1 MVKLISAEKETFF
14 RKSMSVFTAVV
25 FISGM
30 VFVPVMPAQAQYV
43 STLPEPGAMVESSPA
58 FEPAVLRGLTI
69 NPDNP
74 LQFDFLVDRGEVKSS
89 KGDFEKETQK
99 LIKYFLAAMTIPDK
113 EAWVNLS
120 PYEGDR
126 IIPDM
131 LALTDM
137 GRDMLEQDYLL
148 KQISASM
155 TNPEKELGKKFWDTV
170 YKRAFELY
178 GTTEVPINTFNKV
191 WILPE
196 KAVILEQDGYA
207 FIGYSRLKVMMD
219 EDYTS
224 LKENAKSK
232 KFGTESMDQDKVAK
246 LSALSSK
253 IVKEII
259 IPELEKEVNEGQHF
273 VAVRQIYNSVILAI
287 WYKKNLKETLL
298 GKVYADQGKISG
310 VDIPEKDVKQ
320 KVYAQ
325 YLEAFRR
332 GVYNVIQEDYDAVT
346 QDVLPRKYFSGGVVF
361 GAAASS
367 ALQEIRIDTGEN
379 GKNQV
384 TVLANDIKKFASDP
398 VRIGAAGDQLAKF
411 LVADGVL
418 PNIAERTA
426 KKIVDDIVAQA
437 LALKEGNGV
446 EEENGVAKVKVD
458 LTEPSE
464 GQLKKGQLA
473 LVHDETRK
481 STAAAN
487 DSTLQAGAQIEALL
501 TSLVATKR
509 YPALLNDLL
518 NTSSQRREALTNLL
532 LAISLTPRGEY
543 ILDGEVLLPREYFT
557 TGTELILG
565 DLNLKVLATLRDILI
580 QQEEGKI
587 APIAAEYI
595 AALQEVALERKAGQ
609 ERFEP
614 LLRADK
620 VTRSFEDGTVTIAYE
635 ADSKSSYIVFQSAD
649 LSTRTMQNV
658 SGDIANN
665 SFILGAFKSSA
676 DFKQWLAD
684 NSAASKDLSSQQK
697 QLFLASL
704 AQSLR
709 SVADYTNYEN
719 NIDIHNIL
727 GVIAFLGGAQV
738 SEDISARMAGATAA
752 ERQRMLNAQLAQVLL
767 SNLDEMV
774 NAAAFLGVESESAH
788 FVAKKTV
795 YGTMKGAYAQDTD
808 LTEIIVAKFNEF
820 SSYTFSGDARIL
832 IDAFE
837 NPYALI
843 DFLSSA
849 QKEKNSGYVVPDGRY
864 VFNAQYVL
872 IFAGLEQRSVGDFE
886 TGFNQKTLQVLEA
899 AVNNQASLKGD
910 LEALKSETDSAK
922 KKSDLITFLKKLFSA
937 NAQAISEFFA
947 ISARQLFNYV
957 HVDQRSDGM
966 VTVERDLRNNAT
978 VIGVRITDSLTEQ
991 TISRGTF
998 SVKGIPEL
1006 SFADIDTAYKAGEL
1020 ILAVNRSNF
1029 TSEQQGHVLQIVL
1042 AANSIPTGHFGYNE
1056 MYSRYENPI
1065 IDQILNIFEQGDPGL
1080 MARYTMPLLQF
1091 QLEDMR
1097 KEYFLKTLLP
1107 GLLAG
1112 ENMGAVAKVLG
1123 VTLNT
1128 TSVVKEMGDR
1138 TVESVYNA
1146 VNNKTTVMVE
1156 DLETNLIVPF
1166 VVKGDWRNIPFAEKL
1181 SGSDF
1186 QELMG
1191 IVAQRSNLTA
1201 AQQGDLFQLL
1211 AAAKGLAAEKFR
1223 LNTNDRYDPQVEIIL
1238 EDAERINA
1246 QRVAPWV
1253 IGAAAQAAATRQKS
1267 FYTQLLPDILAG
1279 KDGVKLFASTAKTL
1293 NVNLQPLALVASS
1306 ASVSFADGDI
1316 TIKYNPRTKST
1327 VFLVKPTRLSSA
1339 PLASDVKN
1347 SGYILSGDLSDML
1360 RALQTIGSIKEFEEL
1375 MVVTLRS
1382 QRDLRMQSLVFKVLL
1397 DVYTTSADSVESFY
1411 DAKNE
1416 YVQKSR
1422 KILEKLRSISV
1433 DKAALEVQIKE
1444 VNAISGLVEQ
1454 REYFVKTFL
1463 PQVFSV
1469 QPTEIDAIAQLLGL
1483 NIASQTLVSGEKI
1496 NIQYNVATDTT
1507 VISGEYRLASPRL
1520 YPFEITLKGDWRSY
1534 SFSDFFSAEV
1544 LAKAFSTVAKDGD
1557 FTSYQQQNFMQ
1568 IKQVAGRFIPRDF
1581 SGEEESKHEPRVHK
1595 LLNLVSRLDLTAPK
1609 AAQARNDLFMAFK
1622 KSDDREIVNRERRK
1636 IFLEEFLPNL
1646 LKEKPGTFSMVAE
1659 ILGVKLQARVE
1670 ESLSAEDIA
1679 RYQERNLLQIQ
1690 AAATEISLN
1699 EFTGDLLSGRVMTI
1713 LLEFDLNSP
1722 MAEAL
1727 TKRIA
1732 EVQNP
1737 AMRQRIFV
1745 ADYLPTLLRER
1756 PEVTQLV
1763 AELLGIELDA
1773 PVIVDSREAAT
1784 VASSAASD
1792 SQVGGIDFDPSLL
1805 DLQIKRNGKG
1815 VALPLPQQNI
1825 DQIHIDG
1832 LYPVILNI
1840 QPAAIQDFPF
1850 LLSARTPPESAGLPV
1865 KN

>member
-1 MVKLISAEKETFF
+1 MLKFISAKKETFF
-14 RKSMSVFTAVV
+14 RKSISVFTAVV

-30 VFVPVMPAQAQYV
+30 VFVPVIPAQAQYV
-43 STLPEPGAMVESSPA
+43 STLPEPGAMVQSSPA
-58 FEPAVLRGLTI
+58 FEPAVLKGLTI

-74 LQFDFLVDRGEVKSS
+74 LQFDFLIDRGEVKSS
-89 KGDFEKETQK
+89 KDDFKKETQK

-126 IIPDM
+126 IIPDL
-131 LALTDM
+131 LAATDM
-137 GRDMLEQDYLL
+137 GKDMLEQDYLL

-178 GTTEVPINTFNKV
+178 GATEVPINTFNKV

-224 LKENAKSK
+224 LKENAKNK
-232 KFGTESMDQDKVAK
+232 KFGTESMDQDKIAK

-273 VAVRQIYNSVILAI
+273 AAVRQIYNSVILAI

-298 GKVYADQGKISG
+298 GKVYADQGKIAG

-332 GVYNVIQEDYDAVT
+332 GVYNVIHEDYDAVT

-367 ALQEIRIDTGEN
+367 ALEEIRIDTGED
-379 GKNQV
+379 GKNRV
-384 TVLANDIKKFASDP
+384 TVLATDIENFAKDP
-398 VRIGAAGDQLAKF
+398 SRIAAAIAQLAKS
-411 LVADGVL
+411 LEADGVL
-418 PNIAERTA
+418 SKIAQRTA
-426 KKIVDDIVAQA
+426 KNIVDGIVAQA
-437 LALKEGNGV
+437 LASKEGNGV
-446 EEENGVAKVKVD
+446 KKDVGVEKVTVD
-458 LTEPSE
+458 LTELSE
-464 GQLKKGQLA
+464 SQLKVRELA
-473 LVHDETRK
+473 LVPNAPQKT
-481 STAAAN
+481 SAAAN
-487 DSTLQAGAQIEALL
+487 DPTLQAGSQIEALL
-501 TSLVATKR
+501 TSLVATNR

-518 NTSSQRREALTNLL
+518 SAGSQRREALTNLL
-532 LAISLTPRGEY
+532 LSIFLTQPGEY
-543 ILDGEVLLPREYFT
+543 VLGGKVLLPREYFLAGSEWT
-557 TGTELILG
+557 LG
-565 DLNLKVLATLRDILI
+565 DLNLKVLATVRDILR

-587 APIAAEYI
+587 APISAEYI
-595 AALQEVALERKAGQ
+595 AALQEVASERKAGQ

-635 ADSKSSYIVFQSAD
+635 ADSKSSYVVFQSAD
-649 LSTRTMQNV
+649 LSTSTMQNV
-658 SGDIANN
+658 PGNIANN
-665 SFILGAFKSSA
+665 SFILGAFKSST

-684 NSAASKDLSSQQK
+684 NSADSKDLSSQNK

-709 SVADYTNYEN
+709 SVVDYTNYQN
-719 NIDIHNIL
+719 NPEIHNIL
-727 GVIAFLGGAQV
+727 GVIDFLGGAQV
-738 SEDISARMAGATAA
+738 AADISARMAGVTAA
-752 ERQRMLNAQLAQVLL
+752 ERQRMLNQQLAQVLL
-767 SNLDEMV
+767 TNPDEMV
-774 NAAAFLGVESESAH
+774 SAAAFLGVESESAH
-788 FVAKKTV
+788 FIAKKTV
-795 YGTMKGAYAQDTD
+795 YGTMKGAYVRDND

-820 SSYTFSGDARIL
+820 RSYTFSGDARIL

-837 NPYALI
+837 NPYALV

-849 QKEKNSGYVVPDGRY
+849 QQEKNSGYVVPGGRY

-872 IFAGLEQRSVGDFE
+872 ILAGLEQRSVGDFE

-910 LEALKSETDSAK
+910 FEALKSETDSTK
-922 KKSDLITFLKKLFSA
+922 KKSDLITFIKKLFSV
-937 NAQAISEFFA
+937 NAQAISAFFA
-947 ISARQLFNYV
+947 ISARELFNYV
-957 HVDQRSDGM
+957 HIDQRSDGM
-966 VTVERDLRNNAT
+966 VTVERDSRNNTT
-978 VIGVRITDSLTEQ
+978 VIGVSITDSLTKQ
-991 TISRGTF
+991 IISRGAF
-998 SVKGIPEL
+998 SIKGFPEL
-1006 SFADIDTAYKAGEL
+1006 SFADIDMAYKAGEL

-1042 AANSIPTGHFGYNE
+1042 AANLIPTSHFGYNE

-1065 IDQILNIFEQGDPGL
+1065 IDQILDIFEKGDPGR
-1080 MARYTMPLLQF
+1080 AVRYTMPLLQF
-1091 QLEDMR
+1091 QTEDMR
-1097 KEYFLKTLLP
+1097 KEYFLQTLLP
-1107 GLLAG
+1107 GLLTG
-1112 ENMGAVAKVLG
+1112 ENMGAVAQALR

-1146 VNNKTTVMVE
+1146 MNNKTTVMVE
-1156 DLETNLIVPF
+1156 DLATNLIAPY
-1166 VVKGDWRNIPFAEKL
+1166 VVNGDWRNIPFADKL

-1186 QELMG
+1186 QELID
-1191 IVAQRSNLTA
+1191 IVAQRKNLTA
-1201 AQQGDLFQLL
+1201 IEQGDLFQLL

-1238 EDAERINA
+1238 SDAEKINA

-1253 IGAAAQAAATRQKS
+1253 IGAAAQAPATRQKS
-1267 FYTQLLPDILAG
+1267 FYSQLLPDLLAG
-1279 KDGVKLFASTAKTL
+1279 KDGAKLFASTAQAL

-1306 ASVSFADGDI
+1306 SNVSVSFADGDI
-1316 TIKYNPRTKST
+1316 AMSYNPKTDST
-1327 VFLVKPTRLSSA
+1327 VFLVNPTMLLNA
-1339 PLASDVKN
+1339 PQSPDLNN
-1347 SGYILSGDLSDML
+1347 SGYVLLGNLIVM
-1360 RALQTIGSIKEFEEL
+1360 RNALQTISSVKEFQEL
-1375 MVVTLRS
+1375 MGVILKS
-1382 QRDLRMQSLVFKVLL
+1382 NRDPKIQSLIFQLLL
-1397 DVYTTSADSVESFY
+1397 DVYTTSVDSVKSFY
-1411 DAKNE
+1411 NATNE
-1416 YVQKSR
+1416 YVDKSR

-1433 DKAALEVQIKE
+1433 DKAALEAQITN
-1444 VNAISGLVEQ
+1444 VNSRSGLVEQ

-1463 PQVFSV
+1463 PQVFSA
-1469 QPTEIDAIAQLLGL
+1469 QSTTIDAIAQLLGL
-1483 NIASQTLVSGEKI
+1483 NIASQTLTSGEAI
-1496 NIQYNVATDTT
+1496 DMQYNAVTDTT
-1507 VISGEYRLASPRL
+1507 IVTGKYRLASPML
-1520 YPFEITLKGDWRSY
+1520 YPFNITLKGNWLSY

-1544 LAKAFSTVAKDGD
+1544 LAKTLSTVAKDGD
-1557 FTSYQQQNFMQ
+1557 FSSYQQQNFMQ
-1568 IKQVAGRFIPRDF
+1568 IMQAARNLLSREFVGDYSERVNKILNEAGRSFKD
-1581 SGEEESKHEPRVHK
+1581 
-1595 LLNLVSRLDLTAPK
+1595 LDLIVKMESLTDSK
-1609 AAQARNDLFMAFK
+1609 AKLQLF
-1622 KSDDREIVNRERRK
+1622 VNQ
-1636 IFLEEFLPNL
+1636 LLPAL
-1646 LKEKPGTFSMVAE
+1646 LKEKP
-1659 ILGVKLQARVE
+1659 
-1670 ESLSAEDIA
+1670 SAFPI
-1679 RYQERNLLQIQ
+1679 
-1690 AAATEISLN
+1690 
-1699 EFTGDLLSGRVMTI
+1699 V
-1713 LLEFDLNSP
+1713 
-1722 MAEAL
+1722 AEAL
-1727 TKRIA
+1727 GVNLYVPVGLA
-1732 EVQNP
+1732 
-1737 AMRQRIFV
+1737 
-1745 ADYLPTLLRER
+1745 LRE
-1756 PEVTQLV
+1756 
-1763 AELLGIELDA
+1763 AE
-1773 PVIVDSREAAT
+1773 T
-1784 VASSAASD
+1784 VASSTVGD
-1792 SQVGGIDFDPSLL
+1792 QVDNQVGGIDFDPSLL

-1850 LLSARTPPESAGLPV
+1850 LLSARTPPPSAGLPV